1 MHIEV
6 APRRRHALGLT
17 PLIDVVFNLLLFFM
31 LASSLVDWRRLD
43 LATGSS
49 PADANAPPAAEV
61 RVANDGVL
69 RYDGETFDIAAISER
84 LVAELEDETISAVIL
99 RAESGVQLGSVVGV
113 FDALANAGVEA
124 LALGESGREQALG
137 QNTDSHAQAN
147 SGIAN

>member
-1 MHIEV
+1 
-6 APRRRHALGLT
+6 
-17 PLIDVVFNLLLFFM
+17 
-31 LASSLVDWRRLD
+31 
-43 LATGSS
+43 
-49 PADANAPPAAEV
+49 
-61 RVANDGVL
+61 VL
-69 RYDGETFDIAAISER
+69 RYDGETLDIAAISER

-137 QNTDSHAQAN
+137 QNTDSHSQAN